1 MKLVGSI
8 SYLDLL
14 DHNVQEKLTQVQ
26 QSSITIEALSKR
38 VVILAAI
45 VKEIGLLE
53 MMKKMDTVTE
63 DLIAIHGK
71 WNDTSVKLVTQN
83 KEFEAIR
90 AQLLRKI

>member
-63 DLIAIHGK
+63 ELTTIHGK
-71 WNDTSVKLVTQN
+71 WMKHLSNC
-83 KEFEAIR
+83 
-90 AQLLRKI
+90 